1 MCGWWRL
8 FEVGG
13 HGAVGEELGF
23 GEAGRGAFDGAGD
36 NFAGAADARFIVA
49 DKPVGD
55 QHGGRKYAAQIVTQA
70 GKLGLQFG
78 QAKLG
83 GNGGGEFI
91 ARGAR
96 GRLGGTAAG
105 VFPGANG
112 EGTSDGPDQQAGQER
127 QEIRGTRLVH
137 ETIFRD
143 LVWGNASAC
152 CNAIR

>member
-91 ARGAR
+91 ARG
-96 GRLGGTAAG
+96 
-105 VFPGANG
+105 